1 MGPLDRFFDRK
12 KFQPVEEQISSFIMV
27 AEFTSIEIFTNSV
40 TQVRD
45 IIRQNVIS
53 TLGSK
58 PDEFNKD
65 AWDIVLEL
73 IVFSLHLADR
83 IAFNVLGP
91 EKRDQFIDA
100 LVDSVSS
107 NLAQSIIKDTTS
119 SETRQ
124 RFQRSVLTLYNE
136 RTRFY
141 APLQIPSDGEAP
153 LKGNLFW
160 EAAKGVTNAYFPN
173 DVAAL
178 SILYGSFGSSMESVK
193 DLSARLEGLA
203 R

>member
-1 MGPLDRFFDRK
+1 MGPLDRFFGRK

-65 AWDIVLEL
+65 AWDIVIEL

-141 APLQIPSDGEAP
+141 APLQISSKGEGP
-153 LKGNLFW
+153 KGDLFW
-160 EAAKGVTNAYFPN
+160 EAAKGVKNAYFPN
-173 DVAAL
+173 DVAAFW
-178 SILYGSFGSSMESVK
+178 ILYGSFASSMESVK